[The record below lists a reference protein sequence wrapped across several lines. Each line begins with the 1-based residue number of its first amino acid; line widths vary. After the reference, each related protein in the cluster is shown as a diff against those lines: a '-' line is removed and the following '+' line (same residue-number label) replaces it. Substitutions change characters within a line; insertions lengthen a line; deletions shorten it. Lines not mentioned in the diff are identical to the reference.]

1 MYFFGHTT
9 VLMEVY
15 LLNRK
20 FASVLALILLA
31 CIAVFSAAAE
41 EVSYLQLPLPGM
53 SSTYISVNI
62 PQENQAEKGKNPLT
76 GEDWVG
82 YYHPIMVQIDAS
94 HAALPHWGV
103 SSADIMYEMP
113 LHSQGD
119 TRSVALFM
127 GTIPP
132 YAGPVR
138 SARVPMASLREMWGG
153 AWVFYGIQEYFLNE
167 EPAVDVWDFVTSLH
181 PDAVKGGRWIFPFM
195 DGTQMQ
201 YYELFGRQS
210 DSEHVA
216 PHNATINTRGVE
228 ELFTVE
234 PMMHP
239 FKFTDE
245 PMTRGTD
252 VKGITIT
259 YKANKKLENSV
270 VTSYSY
276 DERAGAYLRY
286 REEELYADG
295 ANGRTCEYAN
305 VIILYSQVTWFN
317 GNASRP
323 VIRLI
328 GQGTAD
334 IFQNGKWIR
343 GKWVRG
349 RAPGETNASDVAT
362 QASRMV
368 FLDENDQE
376 IPMQR
381 GKTFI
386 QIVDERQQIVN
397 VTTSAIIEGA
407 RAMATPK
414 PTATPRPTRTPPPT
428 RPPRQT
434 QNTPVPDAGSSSD
447 DEVEFGG

>member
-1 MYFFGHTT
+1 
-9 VLMEVY
+9 MEVS
-15 LLNRK
+15 LLSRK
-20 FASVLALILLA
+20 IVLSMLLALLA
-31 CIAVFSAAAE
+31 LTFALSAFADGE
-41 EVSYLQLPLPGM
+41 SYLQLPLPSA
-53 SSTYISVNI
+53 SSTRISVNI
-62 PQENQAEKGKNPLT
+62 PPENPAEPGKNPLT
-76 GEDWVG
+76 GEDWNG
-82 YYHPIMVQIDAS
+82 YYHPVMVQIDAS

-113 LHSQGD
+113 LHREGD
-119 TRSVALFM
+119 TRSTALFM

-181 PDAVKGGRWIFPFM
+181 PDAVRGGRWVFPFL

-228 ELFTVE
+228 QLFTVE
-234 PMMHP
+234 PVMHP
-239 FKFTDE
+239 FKFTDT
-245 PMTRGTD
+245 PRTNGTD
-252 VKGITIT
+252 VGGITIS
-259 YKANKKLENSV
+259 YKTAKRSEQST

-276 DERAGAYLRY
+276 DERTGTYNRF
-286 REEELYADG
+286 REGEIYVDG

-305 VIILYSQVTWFN
+305 VIILYSQISWFN

-323 VIRLI
+323 VIRLL

-343 GKWVRG
+343 GMWVRG
-349 RAPGETNASDVAT
+349 RAQGETNEKDPAT
-362 QASRMV
+362 QACRMV
-368 FLDENDQE
+368 FLDENQQE
-376 IPMQR
+376 VEMQR

-397 VTTSAIIEGA
+397 VTTTATIAGA
-407 RAMATPK
+407 KQMATPK

-428 RPPRQT
+428 RPPRQSR
-434 QNTPVPDAGSSSD
+434 NTPVPDAGSGSD